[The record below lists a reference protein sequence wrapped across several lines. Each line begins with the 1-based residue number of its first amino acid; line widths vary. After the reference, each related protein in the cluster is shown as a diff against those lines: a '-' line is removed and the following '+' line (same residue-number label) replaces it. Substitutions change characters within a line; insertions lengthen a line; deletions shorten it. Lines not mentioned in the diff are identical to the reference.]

1 MFSPPLEYNERVI
14 ILIFHTNETTSII
27 ELALIYLQR
36 EILLTVISLKILYYG
51 TIFFF
56 LNNVI

>member
-51 TIFFF
+51 TIF
-56 LNNVI
+56 LK

>member
-1 MFSPPLEYNERVI
+1 MVSPPLEYNERVI
-14 ILIFHTNETTSII
+14 ILIFHTNETTSTI

-56 LNNVI
+56 K

>member
-14 ILIFHTNETTSII
+14 ILIFHTNETTSTI